1 MLLIGSISEIG
12 PNHVT
17 SRVKLIFS
25 QDSFY
30 SKKTSSD
37 MVRAQ
42 AKECT
47 ILGRLILGLGTNIIF
62 AYKINIFMNVII
74 LKHFRPFD

>member
-25 QDSFY
+25 KDLFHPE
-30 SKKTSSD
+30 KTSSN

-42 AKECT
+42 GKECT
-47 ILGRLILGLGTNIIF
+47 IHGRLILGLGTNIRSE
-62 AYKINIFMNVII
+62 YKILI
-74 LKHFRPFD
+74 LEAF

>member
-17 SRVKLIFS
+17 SRVKLIF
-25 QDSFY
+25 QKILFY
-30 SKKTSSD
+30 SEKTSSD

-42 AKECT
+42 GKECT
-47 ILGRLILGLGTNIIF
+47 IHGRLILRLGTNIRSE
-62 AYKINIFMNVII
+62 YKIIIFEA
-74 LKHFRPFD
+74 F